1 MNITPEEAQAALND
15 IQDAST
21 KARNVANTWA
31 YYMLLWG
38 VIWTIGFLATQFQP
52 HWVAGI
58 WIVMVVI
65 GMAGSAILGITQSG
79 RMRPAPGITH
89 GFHQLT
95 AWHLLR
101 CALLFCHSVAD
112 HFSTYPNA
120 NRYTLDL
127 SSNVW
132 FYHRWLLDS

>member
-21 KARNVANTWA
+21 KARNGANTWA

-52 HWVAGI
+52 QWVAGI

-79 RMRPAPGITH
+79 RLRPAPGS
-89 GFHQLT
+89 Q
-95 AWHLLR
+95 
-101 CALLFCHSVAD
+101 
-112 HFSTYPNA
+112 
-120 NRYTLDL
+120 
-127 SSNVW
+127 
-132 FYHRWLLDS
+132 